1 MAPVHFAWDERKD
14 KANQKKHR
22 VSFGEA
28 RTVFYDENARLIP
41 DPGYSSGEE
50 RFILLGASYRLRLLT
65 VCHCYREGDRL
76 IRIIS
81 ARKATKT
88 ERKQYEEKLP

>member
-1 MAPVHFAWDERKD
+1 MTPVHFAWDERKN
-14 KANQKKHR
+14 KANQNKHR

-28 RTVFYDENARLIP
+28 RTVFCDENARLIL
-41 DPGYSSGEE
+41 DPGHSSDED
-50 RFILLGASYRLRLLT
+50 RFILLGTSYRLPLLT
-65 VCHCYREGDRL
+65 VCHCYRKDDRL

-81 ARKATKT
+81 ARKAAKT